1 MILTTL
7 YEALTQRL
15 KDQETGLVHIDLYH
29 DQLEIERIEDI
40 DFNLPAAFID
50 PQPIEW
56 RSVGRHKMVG
66 LLRFDVLVCFDNL
79 VETDSNE
86 HADDREYALQ
96 KFIVVDK
103 ITRALVGFNGEG
115 FGSISRP
122 GMVMEPNIMG
132 LQVFSIPF
140 QTLLTDR
147 SAMREKEVRTAVPD
161 VEAGFISPDNG

>member
-15 KDQETGLVHIDLYH
+15 KAQDTGLVHIDLYH
-29 DQLEIERIEDI
+29 DQLEIERVEDA

-66 LLRFDVLVCFDNL
+66 LLRFDVLVCFENL

-86 HADDREYALQ
+86 NQTDRQYALQ

-132 LQVFSIPF
+132 LQVFSVPF
-140 QTLLTDR
+140 QTLLTDK
-147 SAMREKEVRTAVPD
+147 SAMREKEVTTVAPD
-161 VEAGFISPDNG
+161 VEDGIVQ